1 MNTTAKSPVVREK
14 AYLYIKNLIL
24 SDQLQSDERLNQE
37 LIAKELNISRTP
49 IREALHRLRS
59 EGLVKMSEK
68 GGFRVSR
75 LSLEE
80 LEELFDLRS
89 KLEGYLIRAA
99 CKNISE
105 SQIQLLSECV
115 RNAEEAFRAKNTDD
129 IFRWNN
135 KFHDLIQQCAKEK
148 TRTINIIANMKE
160 HMLRYRKS
168 ALYYLDMA
176 ERTVFGHKNLLFALQ
191 LRDPDLC
198 EYMMQKHIMESK
210 TNAIRITFGDHQ
222 NLGKKMNAL
231 D

>member
-1 MNTTAKSPVVREK
+1 
-14 AYLYIKNLIL
+14 
-24 SDQLQSDERLNQE
+24 
-37 LIAKELNISRTP
+37 
-49 IREALHRLRS
+49 
-59 EGLVKMSEK
+59 MSVK

-89 KLEGYLIRAA
+89 KLEGYLVRAA

-105 SQIQLLSECV
+105 SQIQLLSEYV
-115 RNAEEAFRAKNTDD
+115 RNSEEAVRAKNTDG

-135 KFHDLIQQCAKEK
+135 KFHDLIQHCAGEK
-148 TRTINIIANMKE
+148 SRTISMIANMKE

-168 ALYYLDMA
+168 ALYYIDMA

-198 EYMMQKHIMESK
+198 EFMMQKHIMEAK
-210 TNAIRITFGDHQ
+210 TNAIRISFGNHQ
-222 NLGKKMNAL
+222 NLGKKMDAVG
-231 D
+231 